1 MLRTRNRR
9 VAMFSRLLVA
19 AFLLATHAHAQ
30 NTDAAAAEPSGAADL
45 NEREQAFADRMA
57 GAALVG
63 TFSIDGQDDA
73 TPKPERY
80 EITGASKVED
90 ENWLIHARIVF
101 GEIDAVVP
109 VPVQMHWAGDTP
121 VLSVTDLELPLV
133 GSEFSAR
140 VLFDGDRYAGTWAH
154 GQVGGHMWGMI
165 EKPEETENE

>member
-1 MLRTRNRR
+1 MLRTPNRW
-9 VAMFSRLLVA
+9 VAMFWGLLA
-19 AFLLATHAHAQ
+19 PGILLATPTLAQ
-30 NTDAAAAEPSGAADL
+30 DTDAAAAEAGSDADL

-80 EITGASKVED
+80 EITGASKVEG

-165 EKPEETENE
+165 EKSEETENE